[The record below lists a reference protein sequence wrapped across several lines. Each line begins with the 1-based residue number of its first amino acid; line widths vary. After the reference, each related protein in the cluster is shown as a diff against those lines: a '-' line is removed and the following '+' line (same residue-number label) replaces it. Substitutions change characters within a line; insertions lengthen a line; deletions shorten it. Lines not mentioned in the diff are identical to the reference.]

1 MQFSHNTS
9 VACWRGKFI
18 ILRIGADLVR
28 NHQSPIFRVSSILP
42 SRVARIETLRKGR
55 SLVTRKRLFRGL
67 AKICL

>member
-28 NHQSPIFRVSSILP
+28 NHQSPIFHVSSILP
-42 SRVARIETLRKGR
+42 SRVARILK
-55 SLVTRKRLFRGL
+55 LY
-67 AKICL
+67 AKADPWLQENDFFVD